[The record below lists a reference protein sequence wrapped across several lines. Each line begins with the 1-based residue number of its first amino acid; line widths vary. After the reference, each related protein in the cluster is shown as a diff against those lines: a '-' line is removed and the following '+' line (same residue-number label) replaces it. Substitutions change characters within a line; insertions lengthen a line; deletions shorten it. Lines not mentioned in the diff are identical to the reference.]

1 MPPTKPRSPLDPKPL
16 RPRRRSS
23 TSNPPFVPT
32 KPTKPMTDES
42 LRQKSVQTLA
52 QAITSNAPAPG
63 DDHLRIAQDVE
74 EAIFQAHGSATG
86 NDYREAVRSRI
97 LNLKDPKNPD
107 LASRLTSSAI
117 TPQTF
122 ATMSIQEMASPA
134 LKHEI
139 EEIRDE
145 NMRQAVEVEEKQ
157 PIQVD
162 EDMPPGE
169 GGADVGRTGQMGLEF
184 DQPGSAS
191 A

>member
-1 MPPTKPRSPLDPKPL
+1 
-16 RPRRRSS
+16 
-23 TSNPPFVPT
+23 
-32 KPTKPMTDES
+32 MTDDS
-42 LRQKSVQTLA
+42 LRQKSVQALA
-52 QAITSNAPAPG
+52 QAITSNAPASAPGGG

-74 EAIFQAHGSATG
+74 EAIFQAHGRATG

-107 LASRLTSSAI
+107 LATRLTSTSI
-117 TPQTF
+117 TPQLF

-157 PIQVD
+157 PIGHELD
-162 EDMPPGE
+162 DGDMLAGGE
-169 GGADVGRTGQMGLEF
+169 GGGDVGGGRSGQVGLEF